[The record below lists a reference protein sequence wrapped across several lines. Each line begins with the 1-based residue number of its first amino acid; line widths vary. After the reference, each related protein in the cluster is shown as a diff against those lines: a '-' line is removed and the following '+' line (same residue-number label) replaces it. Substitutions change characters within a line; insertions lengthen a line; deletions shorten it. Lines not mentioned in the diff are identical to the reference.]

1 MIPHVLASNGDL
13 ALKNSV
19 HLPKQKSL
27 GLRCGSLN
35 GPEVDGYRNTSGWVA
50 KDGILP
56 ANLQTFPVLFRF
68 I

>member
-27 GLRCGSLN
+27 GLRKAR
-35 GPEVDGYRNTSGWVA
+35 DTSGEVA
-50 KDGILP
+50 EDGILP
-56 ANLQTFPVLFRF
+56 GEFTKHSRYCSDLFNWSF
-68 I
+68 DY